1 MFIPDGITSRVDRK
15 WRQIFANRK
24 CDVVAE
30 DEMNDFDVVE
40 VVAVEVVAG
49 GRQKLEASERFA
61 K

>member
-1 MFIPDGITSRVDRK
+1 MFNPDGITSRVDRK
-15 WRQIFANRK
+15 RRQIFANRK

-40 VVAVEVVAG
+40 VVAVEVVAC
-49 GRQKLEASERFA
+49 GRQKLEASEMFA